1 MPTEQAAGHGKA
13 IRERVPRS
21 AHGKWQAAP
30 DRPDPVE
37 VLRRQAQTRTPML
50 VPIRHGRMLAS
61 AFTFFRGGAA
71 MMAADLAATPTS
83 GLQAQLCGDAHLE
96 NFGGFA
102 APDRHLVFDV
112 NDFDET
118 LPGPWEWDLKRLAAS
133 CAVAGRE
140 MGLDAADRHTTIL
153 RAVSEYRE
161 AMRSFAQMR
170 TVDVWYARMELDQQ
184 FARWSQLVD
193 KSRRRTLGKALA
205 KARRKDSLRAF
216 AKLAQE
222 VDGRPR
228 IRSEPP
234 LIVPVESLVTEWDHA
249 GLHDRLY
256 RLFMRYRESLAEDRR
271 RLLDGYE
278 PVDMAHKVVGVG
290 SVGLQA
296 WIVLLLGSGPHDPL
310 FLQIKEAEPSV
321 LEPYTEASRFASAG
335 QRVVEGQRLMQAGS
349 DLFLGWVRIARSP
362 DGRPHH
368 YYLRQLWDAKGSVDV
383 IDLLLP
389 ELLTYAGI
397 CGWTLA
403 RAHARSG
410 DRVAIAAYLGKSDVF
425 DRALVAFS
433 EAYADQNERDFE
445 AFSAAVRAGKLRA
458 ETGI

>member
-1 MPTEQAAGHGKA
+1 
-13 IRERVPRS
+13 
-21 AHGKWQAAP
+21 
-30 DRPDPVE
+30 
-37 VLRRQAQTRTPML
+37 
-50 VPIRHGRMLAS
+50 
-61 AFTFFRGGAA
+61 
-71 MMAADLAATPTS
+71 
-83 GLQAQLCGDAHLE
+83 
-96 NFGGFA
+96 
-102 APDRHLVFDV
+102 
-112 NDFDET
+112 
-118 LPGPWEWDLKRLAAS
+118 
-133 CAVAGRE
+133 
-140 MGLDAADRHTTIL
+140 
-153 RAVSEYRE
+153 
-161 AMRSFAQMR
+161 MR

-389 ELLTYAGI
+389 ELLTYAEI